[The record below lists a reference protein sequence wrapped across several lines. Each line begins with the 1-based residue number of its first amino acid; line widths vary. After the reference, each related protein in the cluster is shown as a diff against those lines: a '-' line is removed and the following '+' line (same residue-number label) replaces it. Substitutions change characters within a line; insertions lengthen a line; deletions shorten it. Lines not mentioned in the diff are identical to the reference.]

1 MRIHKEGQTIRKTC
15 LVSCLE
21 DRIDVGCVMLQEGH
35 NEALKDEL
43 RSLHVDK
50 LSSESTFSTFGPVD
64 MCPICVLA
72 NNKPTLV

>member
-50 LSSESTFSTFGPVD
+50 LSSE
-64 MCPICVLA
+64 
-72 NNKPTLV
+72 